1 MTHAIIRFATPPLTL
16 KDWEAFCAEHKLKH
30 SSALAGGNVWT
41 RGGRTG
47 IEAAFGQ
54 PTRGVRDPP
63 PPDEATDVVFMTPF
77 GGEKARE
84 LARLAAEFWTRYGG
98 AMQAEESIRLM
109 VVGREP

>member
-1 MTHAIIRFATPPLTL
+1 VTHAIVRFGTPPLAL
-16 KDWEAFCAEHKLKH
+16 KDWQAFCAEQQLKH
-30 SSALAGGNVWT
+30 SGMAGGNMWV

-63 PPDEATDVVFMTPF
+63 PPDDAVDVVFSTPF

-84 LARLAAEFWTRYGG
+84 LAKLAGAFWVRFGG
-98 AMQAEESIRLM
+98 AMWAEETVREMI
-109 VVGREP
+109 VGDG